1 MEWFVCICWFCSSEF
16 IIFLYFCENQY
27 LHIYSEKFFGMSY
40 FDLKVLP
47 MKSSHSQLHF
57 SYIWCIHISHQSKVT
72 CIFLS
77 KSARLITLDPPYHM
91 CMQTT
96 YLDVLQRR
104 NDFSLRSTSSV
115 KARKGNPEKVI
126 FQNLKNA
133 ILLNMRKSFRNGV
146 LSFFRKNYSICEL
159 P

>member
-1 MEWFVCICWFCSSEF
+1 MEWFVCICWFGSSEF
-16 IIFLYFCENQY
+16 VIFLYFCENQY

-77 KSARLITLDPPYHM
+77 KSARLITLNPPYHIWKHIN
-91 CMQTT
+91 
-96 YLDVLQRR
+96 L
-104 NDFSLRSTSSV
+104 S
-115 KARKGNPEKVI
+115 
-126 FQNLKNA
+126 QNLGQCWSGYISKTCQGRNQTAIELKLIVKTQQLKVRRPPIHEPTLVTNA
-133 ILLNMRKSFRNGV
+133 VRARALQSF
-146 LSFFRKNYSICEL
+146 
-159 P
+159 

>member
-16 IIFLYFCENQY
+16 VIFLYFCENQY

-77 KSARLITLDPPYHM
+77 KSARLITLDQPYHI
-91 CMQTT
+91 QIT
-96 YLDVLQRR
+96 LKHWQNIKIDLWGLAIKNRISLQVLWGASEYTLVHR
-104 NDFSLRSTSSV
+104 NVVKYNAREVPLRE
-115 KARKGNPEKVI
+115 ALAPEFYK
-126 FQNLKNA
+126 Q
-133 ILLNMRKSFRNGV
+133 
-146 LSFFRKNYSICEL
+146 
-159 P
+159 